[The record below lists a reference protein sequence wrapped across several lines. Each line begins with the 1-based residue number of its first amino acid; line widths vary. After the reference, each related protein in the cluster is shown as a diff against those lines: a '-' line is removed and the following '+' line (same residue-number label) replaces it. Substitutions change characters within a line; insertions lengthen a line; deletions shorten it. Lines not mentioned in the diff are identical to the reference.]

1 MKNLRFILIAALFV
15 AAMFLAACDF
25 DDDNENKSSEQPD
38 TRVEITV
45 YFDISKIKVTEG
57 NIDVKEV
64 QNNSTIKEFTTLNV
78 AAINLEDGY
87 TVDYWKI
94 NGEKKTD
101 KSGTY
106 YQEWA
111 LTKDVCQLVD
121 GKYVYGIEVVLRKL
135 NIAAVTFD
143 TDYAECFK
151 DIMNKKPVASGETV
165 NEKEA
170 SEIYFNI
177 NETRI
182 NADYDA
188 GKHTYVYGYTL
199 NAEDHDF
206 LSSVNKR
213 YVSVALTQN
222 VGGKIDFKFLTR
234 DSNSAKVTFD
244 STVLTVTKNVYAP
257 KGEDKPS
264 KASVESD
271 NTLIYEGEIVNLALV
286 SGAKIE
292 AEKIYVNNVSL
303 EKFNRL
309 PFFFVNGKMKVY
321 YSASNFIEPN
331 SDGKF
336 VIEYRN

>member
-1 MKNLRFILIAALFV
+1 M
-15 AAMFLAACDF
+15 
-25 DDDNENKSSEQPD
+25 
-38 TRVEITV
+38 
-45 YFDISKIKVTEG
+45 
-57 NIDVKEV
+57 
-64 QNNSTIKEFTTLNV
+64 
-78 AAINLEDGY
+78 
-87 TVDYWKI
+87 
-94 NGEKKTD
+94 
-101 KSGTY
+101 
-106 YQEWA
+106 
-111 LTKDVCQLVD
+111 
-121 GKYVYGIEVVLRKL
+121 
-135 NIAAVTFD
+135 
-143 TDYAECFK
+143 
-151 DIMNKKPVASGETV
+151 
-165 NEKEA
+165 
-170 SEIYFNI
+170 
-177 NETRI
+177 
-182 NADYDA
+182 
-188 GKHTYVYGYTL
+188 
-199 NAEDHDF
+199 
-206 LSSVNKR
+206 NKR

-222 VGGKIDFKFLTR
+222 AGGKIDFKFLTR

-244 STVLTVTKNVYAP
+244 SNVLTVTKNVYAP